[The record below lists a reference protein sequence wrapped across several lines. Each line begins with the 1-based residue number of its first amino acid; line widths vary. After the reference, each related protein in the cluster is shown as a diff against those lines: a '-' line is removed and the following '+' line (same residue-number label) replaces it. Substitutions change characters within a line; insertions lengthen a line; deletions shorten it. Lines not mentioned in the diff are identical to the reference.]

1 MCVCF
6 FERFF
11 LFFVFLFFDL
21 IFKITA
27 VGVLNIDRLLLVFMG
42 TPPAEE
48 LLRKIQELEE
58 GQAHLKK
65 EMSKLLL
72 SGTAADSN
80 SDHQIHHHHHHH
92 QRSQSI
98 SPQRSRFATAR
109 RRGGAAGGLDAAAA
123 AAAAWK
129 RGSSSFRHSS
139 PLQRESRTR
148 DPLNAAVAGGGGGG
162 GSGPAAVNFTNKQ
175 YLNILQS
182 MGQPVYIFDLNYHII
197 YWYAALFLFFSFRL
211 EPHFVILFGK

>member
-1 MCVCF
+1 MFCF
-6 FERFF
+6 FEHC
-11 LFFVFLFFDL
+11 FFVAVVFVL
-21 IFKITA
+21 ISKNTRWECCCC
-27 VGVLNIDRLLLVFMG
+27 IDPLLLVFMG

-65 EMSKLLL
+65 EMSKFLL
-72 SGTAADSN
+72 SGTSADSN
-80 SDHQIHHHHHHH
+80 SDHQIQYHHHHH

-98 SPQRSRFATAR
+98 SPQRSRFAAAQ
-109 RRGGAAGGLDAAAA
+109 RRGGAAGGSDS

-129 RGSSSFRHSS
+129 KGSSSFRHSS
-139 PLQRESRTR
+139 PLQRESRTCE
-148 DPLNAAVAGGGGGG
+148 PSNAAAGVGTSG

-182 MGQPVYIFDLNYHII
+182 MGQSVHILDLNYRII
-197 YWYAALFLFFSFRL
+197 YWCAAPFR
-211 EPHFVILFGK
+211 

>member
-1 MCVCF
+1 MCIL
-6 FERFF
+6 F
-11 LFFVFLFFDL
+11 LFFFWFLFL
-21 IFKITA
+21 KIAA
-27 VGVLNIDRLLLVFMG
+27 VEVLNIDPLLLVFMG

-48 LLRKIQELEE
+48 LLRKVQELEE

-98 SPQRSRFATAR
+98 SPQRSRFAATR
-109 RRGGAAGGLDAAAA
+109 RRGGTTGGLDG

-148 DPLNAAVAGGGGGG
+148 DPMNPAA
-162 GSGPAAVNFTNKQ
+162 AAVNFTNKQ

-182 MGQPVYIFDLNYHII
+182 LGQPVYIFDLNYHII
-197 YWYAALFLFFSFRL
+197 YWYVTCLYCFEFWTRTQ
-211 EPHFVILFGK
+211 FVIFFRMWLF

>member
-1 MCVCF
+1 MLC
-6 FERFF
+6 
-11 LFFVFLFFDL
+11 
-21 IFKITA
+21 
-27 VGVLNIDRLLLVFMG
+27 IDPLLLVFMG

-65 EMSKLLL
+65 EMSKILL
-72 SGTAADSN
+72 SGTTADSN
-80 SDHQIHHHHHHH
+80 SEHQIHHHHHHH

-98 SPQRSRFATAR
+98 SPQRSRFATSR
-109 RRGGAAGGLDAAAA
+109 RTGGAAGGFDG

-129 RGSSSFRHSS
+129 KGSSSFRHSS
-139 PLQRESRTR
+139 PLQRESKTR
-148 DPLNAAVAGGGGGG
+148 EPLNAGAGAGLGASAAG

-182 MGQPVYIFDLNYHII
+182 MGHSVHIFDLNYRII
-197 YWYAALFLFFSFRL
+197 YW
-211 EPHFVILFGK
+211 